1 MRAKVRAGSGRVRV
15 RVRVRVKTLTEVLS
29 EKEEVSHMM
38 QVGCFF

>member
-1 MRAKVRAGSGRVRV
+1 MRARVRAGSG

-29 EKEEVSHMM
+29 EKEEVSHRI